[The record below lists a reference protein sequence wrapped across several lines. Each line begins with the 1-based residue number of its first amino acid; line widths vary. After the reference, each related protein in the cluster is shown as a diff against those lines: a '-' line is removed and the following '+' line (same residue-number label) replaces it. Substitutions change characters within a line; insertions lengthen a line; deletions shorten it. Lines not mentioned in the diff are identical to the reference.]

1 MLLRLGLFVTGFAL
15 VRLHFESVIRAVWML
30 ECADEAWL
38 ARFAAPVPADQLEE
52 PVLGPPVP
60 TMLAALSTRV
70 PSVGGMLSALKAGA
84 WQPMHS
90 YVHGGARPVAQL
102 LAGTTPRQV
111 DAVIRNANGLGLI
124 GLNAMTAASA
134 EPRLFGRIGRLQAE
148 FLDCLPPVTAA
159 AP

>member
-1 MLLRLGLFVTGFAL
+1 MLLRLELFVTGFAL
-15 VRLHFESVIRAVWML
+15 VRLHFEAVIRAAWML
-30 ECADEAWL
+30 QCADEAWL
-38 ARFAAPVPADQLEE
+38 ARFAAPVPPDQREE

-70 PSVGGMLSALKAGA
+70 PSVGGMLCALKAGA

-102 LAGTTPRQV
+102 LAGTSPRQV

-124 GLNAMTAASA
+124 GVNVVTAPFA
-134 EPRLFGRIGRLQAE
+134 ESRLSGRVGRLQAD
-148 FLDCLPPVTAA
+148 FLDCLPPMTTAA
-159 AP
+159 P